1 MFTALDVE
9 LYPRD
14 CDVVEIPH
22 HNLNIYRMFKNGS
35 STLLQIA
42 KKNQYQIFQNEKI
55 YQLKSVDILLR
66 EPRQR
71 YGAGVDMFVKI
82 IKKDNP
88 YLDIKTCIWFANQYS
103 FLNRHYSTQ
112 FHWLLNLARYVNPDC
127 QIRFHDF
134 SLLATITDR
143 NDKINRDPV
152 DPETVSMIKHYLPQK
167 EFWFLLDDILIGL
180 QGQSLTWSEIKK
192 IFRDHPADPLKE
204 FRISTEICDVLR

>member
-22 HNLNIYRMFKNGS
+22 HNLNIYRMFINGS
-35 STLLQIA
+35 TTLRKMVE
-42 KKNQYQIFQNEKI
+42 KKHYNIFQNEKI
-55 YQLKSVDILLR
+55 YQLRSVDILLR
-66 EPRQR
+66 APRQR
-71 YGAGVDMFVKI
+71 YVAGVDMFVKV

-88 YLDIKTCIWFANQYS
+88 DLDLKTCIWFANRYS
-103 FLNRHYSTQ
+103 FLNRHYATQ
-112 FHWLLNLARYVNPDC
+112 FHWLLNLARFVNPDC

-134 SLLATITDR
+134 SLLATITDI
-143 NDKINRDPV
+143 NDKVTRDPL
-152 DPETVSMIKHYLPQK
+152 DPEIISKIESYLPHK

-180 QGQSLTWSEIKK
+180 QGQSLTWNEIKK

-204 FRISTEICDVLR
+204 FITATEISDVLR